1 MTLNF
6 KEKKGWKNL
15 SRKAIVIVGKDKEMK
30 SIFLAFLVL
39 MVFLFG
45 HAHSEDVKLEKATF
59 AGGCFWCMEPPF
71 EEIDGVVEVI
81 SGYSGGKEKN
91 PTYEQVASG
100 KTGHAEAVQI
110 TYDPSK
116 VSYEKLLEVFWRQI
130 DPTDNGGQFAD
141 RGPQYRISIFYHN
154 DEQKSLA
161 EKSKETLTKS
171 GKFKKPIVTEIHPY
185 TRFYPAEDYHQDFYK
200 KNSSR
205 YKSYKHYS
213 GRDPYLKKV
222 WGGSE
227 MKSIEQKLGE
237 FKKPS
242 DKELKESLSPL
253 QYKVTQKNGTEPAF
267 DNEYWDN
274 KKEGIYVDIVSGE
287 PLFSSLD
294 KFKSGTGWPSFTRPL
309 EPDNIVEKK
318 DRSLSMVRT
327 EVRSKYA
334 DSHLGHVFDDGPRP
348 TGLRYCLN
356 SAALRFIPKE
366 DLEKEG
372 HGKYKVLFEK
382 EEQK

>member
-1 MTLNF
+1 M
-6 KEKKGWKNL
+6 KNTFF
-15 SRKAIVIVGKDKEMK
+15 S
-30 SIFLAFLVL
+30 FLVL
-39 MVFLFG
+39 MVFLSG
-45 HAHSEDVKLEKATF
+45 HLHSENTKLEKATF
-59 AGGCFWCMEPPF
+59 AGGCFWCMEPAF

-81 SGYSGGKEKN
+81 SGYSGGQQKN

-110 TYDPSK
+110 TYDPSR

-130 DPTDNGGQFAD
+130 DPTDEGGQFAD
-141 RGPQYRISIFYHN
+141 RGSQYRTAIFCHSE
-154 DEQKSLA
+154 EQKSLA
-161 EKSKETLTKS
+161 EKSKEILTKS

-185 TRFYPAEDYHQDFYK
+185 TQFYPAEDYHQDFYK
-200 KNSSR
+200 KNSAR
-205 YKSYKHYS
+205 YESYKHYS
-213 GRDPYLKKV
+213 GRGLYLKKT
-222 WGGSE
+222 WGDSK
-227 MKSIEQKLGE
+227 MKSIEQKLEE

-242 DKELKESLSPL
+242 DSELKESLSPL
-253 QYKVTQKNGTEPAF
+253 QCNVTQKNGTERAF

-274 KKEGIYVDIVSGE
+274 TREGIYVDIVSGE
-287 PLFSSLD
+287 PLFSSTD

-318 DRSLSMVRT
+318 DNSLFMVRT

-334 DSHLGHVFDDGPRP
+334 DSHLGHVFDDGPQP
-348 TGLRYCLN
+348 TGLRYCIN

-372 HGKYKVLFEK
+372 YGKYKVLFGKEK
-382 EEQK
+382 QK